1 MRVRDVNRT
10 MGGAGATTQDGT
22 PLLVRRRRDYPRVAV
37 AMGNG
42 SDPLLSTWVKSE
54 NNPVV
59 WENPTMPCSFPGRV
73 WQHTSADG
81 KEQHWSMVRPSGFVH
96 ATRQRCWVCWVRVR
110 VTSTLMCVCDIV
122 IVLRA
127 GRRDAYCEPTCG
139 GERGRRG
146 AGQKPQNAWLFF
158 PLTRAFALHCV
169 LQRERVKR
177 VR

>member
-96 ATRQRCWVCWVRVR
+96 ATRQRCWVCWVRAWF
-110 VTSTLMCVCDIV
+110 MCGAPWCLGSLV
-122 IVLRA
+122 
-127 GRRDAYCEPTCG
+127 GRRHGGALLLEPFLMTSIFLHS
-139 GERGRRG
+139 RTRNLYSRVQMI
-146 AGQKPQNAWLFF
+146 ANWFQ
-158 PLTRAFALHCV
+158 LTS
-169 LQRERVKR
+169 
-177 VR
+177 